1 MPNLRKTTF
10 ISIHLV
16 LKGGPLSV
24 RKSSLLSGQKRGEK
38 RAAGGRAAR
47 ASAAPIRG
55 AAAGKRPHGARAPK
69 PPARRS
75 SPVPAH
81 APRWHRRKE
90 QRPGEILAAA
100 LEQFVERGYA
110 ATRLEDV
117 ARRAGVTKG
126 TMYRYF
132 SSKTDLF
139 RAVVRG
145 SVVPEIEAFERA
157 IASSEGPSRELL
169 VQFAEGWMDRI
180 YRTPIC
186 GLAKLVTAEASN
198 FPELARF
205 YQTEVIERAVRAV
218 KRVLERGMERGEFR
232 AIDVDAATFVLRAPL
247 ILAAIWKHSMNKL
260 ESSRLDER
268 RFVDTYLEMMMRG
281 LLAAPQEEPAHA

>member
-1 MPNLRKTTF
+1 MTARKT
-10 ISIHLV
+10 IS
-16 LKGGPLSV
+16 
-24 RKSSLLSGQKRGEK
+24 RGATRVARQHPKPAAK
-38 RAAGGRAAR
+38 RAHRARAA
-47 ASAAPIRG
+47 
-55 AAAGKRPHGARAPK
+55 
-69 PPARRS
+69 
-75 SPVPAH
+75 

-132 SSKTDLF
+132 AGKTELF

-145 SVVPEIEAFERA
+145 SVVPQIEAFERA
-157 IASSEGPSRELL
+157 IASSDGPSHALL
-169 VQFAEGWMDRI
+169 VHFADGWMERV
-180 YRTPIC
+180 YRSPIA
-186 GLAKLVTAEASN
+186 GLTKLVVAEAAN

-205 YQTEVIERAVRAV
+205 YQAEVIERAVRAV
-218 KRVLERGMERGEFR
+218 KQVLERGIERGEFR
-232 AIDVDAATFVLRAPL
+232 DIDVDAAAFVVRAPL

-260 ESSRLDER
+260 EPNRFDER
-268 RFVDTYLEMMMRG
+268 RFVDTYLEMMLQG
-281 LLAAPQEEPAHA
+281 LLSPANPERAHA